1 MDANNKN
8 LDKLA
13 GITVVAVFIAVV
25 AFGLYQL
32 MSSVPE
38 KSGRSIQQISIIKP
52 PPPPPPPK
60 IEEPPEPEIEEPIE
74 EIEPVEE
81 TPEAESE
88 PPPGEDLGV
97 DAEGGAGGDGFGLVG
112 KKGGRGLIGG
122 GESRFGYFAGLLERE
137 LQEYLSNND
146 EVRKKGYSVVIRI
159 WISPDGSVTR
169 SELQGTSGDPEVD
182 DALTAAL
189 TRSFR
194 LSERPPED
202 MPQPVKL
209 RIGASG

>member
-13 GITVVAVFIAVV
+13 GIAVVAVFIAVV

-38 KSGRSIQQISIIKP
+38 KPGRSIQQISIIKP

-60 IEEPPEPEIEEPIE
+60 LEEPPEPEIEEPIE

-81 TPEAESE
+81 TPEAENE

-122 GESRFGYFAGLLERE
+122 GGSRFGYFAGLLERE

-146 EVRKKGYSVVIRI
+146 EVRKKGYSVIVRI